1 MTFSTNGNAFLKR
14 GVLAAAG
21 LALLAVSACKSGPA
35 SKNADGKSGAQP
47 NSAATAQGGGDA
59 GINLNCV
66 MDHIQNPPEAFHYSY
81 VKQSDNPVEE
91 QADITPQTIDG
102 MFKNA
107 SASRTLHGDRSD
119 RENWQAAWTGLM
131 GISGMSSTI
140 ALVNHS
146 SATVKEGPEKV
157 NGYDAVRY
165 SIDTSRGDAVE
176 QGLYR
181 SVLGVGG
188 FQKGTVCTIPPGC
201 PVKLSL
207 DSEMHLRNGNID
219 KVHYEE
225 AMVRK

>member
-1 MTFSTNGNAFLKR
+1 MTMRARCNSFSTR
-14 GVLAAAG
+14 GLTAAVILLVMITAG
-21 LALLAVSACKSGPA
+21 CTSTTKTKQAVT
-35 SKNADGKSGAQP
+35 SKDTKAVQAREV
-47 NSAATAQGGGDA
+47 AGDP
-59 GINLNCV
+59 GIDLNCV

-81 VKQSDNPVEE
+81 IKQSDNPVEE
-91 QADITPQTIDG
+91 QADITPQVIDG

-107 SASRTLHGDRSD
+107 SISRTLHGDHSD
-119 RENWQAAWTGLM
+119 RESWQTAWTGLM
-131 GISGMSSTI
+131 GISGMSSAM

-157 NGYDAVRY
+157 NGYDAVKY

-181 SVLGVGG
+181 SVLGAGG
-188 FQKGTVCTIPPGC
+188 FEKGTVWTVPPGC
-201 PVKLSL
+201 PVKLVL

>member
-1 MTFSTNGNAFLKR
+1 MRGNTQANPISTRGFVTGAMVLVLVAVGCTSTKKTKPDVATKDKNTANVRANA
-14 GVLAAAG
+14 
-21 LALLAVSACKSGPA
+21 SDP
-35 SKNADGKSGAQP
+35 
-47 NSAATAQGGGDA
+47 
-59 GINLNCV
+59 GIDLNCV

-157 NGYDAVRY
+157 NGYDAVKY

-181 SVLGVGG
+181 SVLGAGG
-188 FQKGTVCTIPPGC
+188 FQKGTVWTIPPGC

-219 KVHYEE
+219 KIHYEE

>member
-1 MTFSTNGNAFLKR
+1 MTGNTCAYPVSPR
-14 GVLAAAG
+14 GLATLAILILMVAAG
-21 LALLAVSACKSGPA
+21 CTSSKTTKQAA
-35 SKNADGKSGAQP
+35 SSKDKNAVPVRENASDP
-47 NSAATAQGGGDA
+47 
-59 GINLNCV
+59 GIDLNCV

-81 VKQSDNPVEE
+81 IKQSDNPVEE

-107 SASRTLHGDRSD
+107 SISRTLHGDRSD
-119 RENWQAAWTGLM
+119 RENWQTAWTGLM

-157 NGYDAVRY
+157 NGYDAVKY
-165 SIDTSRGDAVE
+165 SIDTSRGDSVE

-181 SVLGVGG
+181 SVLGAGG
-188 FQKGTVCTIPPGC
+188 FQKGTVWTIPPGC
-201 PVKLSL
+201 PVKLIL

>member
-1 MTFSTNGNAFLKR
+1 MTIKVLSTSISARLLCSSA
-14 GVLAAAG
+14 VLLVLVVPGCTSNNKTKQAMSNKDKK
-21 LALLAVSACKSGPA
+21 AVS
-35 SKNADGKSGAQP
+35 
-47 NSAATAQGGGDA
+47 TAQNAGDP
-59 GINLNCV
+59 GIDLNCI

-91 QADITPQTIDG
+91 QADITPETING

-107 SASRTLHGDRSD
+107 SISQTLHGDHSD
-119 RENWQAAWTGLM
+119 KESWQTAWTGLM

-165 SIDTSRGDAVE
+165 TIDTSRGDAVE

-181 SVLGVGG
+181 SVLGAGG
-188 FQKGTVCTIPPGC
+188 FEKGTVWTVPPGC

-219 KVHYEE
+219 KIHYEE